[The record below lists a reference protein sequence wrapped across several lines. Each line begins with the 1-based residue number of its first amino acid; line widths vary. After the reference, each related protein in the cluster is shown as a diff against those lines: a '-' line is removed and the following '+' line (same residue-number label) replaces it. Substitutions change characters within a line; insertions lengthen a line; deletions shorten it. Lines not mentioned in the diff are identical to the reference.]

1 MDCVMIILNYND
13 SRRALE
19 LAETCKDYSTID
31 RIIIVDNKSTDD
43 SIDYLTENLSSKIDL
58 CKAIE
63 NKGFAAGNNIGAKYA
78 IKKYAPKSLLF
89 ANTDTIF
96 FNDDVKACQDALDK
110 NDKLGL
116 VSMRMKDIHSNEER
130 AAWKYKSFM
139 EYLLSFFWCYMHR
152 TYKNDRYQYNDKAV
166 VQIVD
171 MVRGSFMM
179 FRTEAL
185 CKADYFDEGT
195 FLYYEEECISYK
207 LKKKNYSVGIITNHF
222 YIHNHISARGD
233 NIKMKKIMDASLL
246 HFLKEYYR
254 IGPIKSAMF
263 KLASKYSYCENYI
276 IQRIKNG
283 RDRK

>member
-19 LAETCKDYSTID
+19 LAETCKGFSTID
-31 RIIIVDNKSTDD
+31 RVIIVDNKSTDD
-43 SIDYLTENLSSKIDL
+43 SIVYLTENLSSEIDL

-63 NKGFAAGNNIGAKYA
+63 NKGFAAGNNVGAKYA
-78 IKKYAPKSLLF
+78 VKKYAPKSLLF

-96 FNDDVKACQDALDK
+96 VNDDVRACQEALDK
-110 NDKLGL
+110 NEKLGL
-116 VSMRMKDIHSNEER
+116 VSMRMQDIHGNEER

-139 EYLLSFFWCYMHR
+139 EYLLSSFWFYMHR

-179 FRTEAL
+179 FRAEAL
-185 CKADYFDEGT
+185 HKAGYFDEGT
-195 FLYYEEECISYK
+195 FLYYEEECVSYR

-222 YIHNHISARGD
+222 YIHNHISTKD
-233 NIKMKKIMDASLL
+233 TNIKAKKIMDTSLL
-246 HFLKEYYR
+246 YFLKEYYR
-254 IGPIKSAMF
+254 IGPIKSTIF
-263 KLASKYSYCENYI
+263 KIVSKYSYCENYI
-276 IQRIKNG
+276 IQRIKS
-283 RDRK
+283 RRK